1 MKTPTLSEQVSRRRY
16 EREKKARQ
24 EAEKLLDDKSRAL
37 WEANQKLTSQADA
50 LERTVT
56 KRTAELNKAMQAAQA
71 SNQAKSIFLA
81 SMSHEIRTP
90 LNGVLG
96 MAEALSETSLSSE
109 QAEMAA
115 TIVESGGIL
124 LSVLND
130 ILDVSKIEA
139 GQMEI
144 ENIPFDLSALF
155 AATKQLYALKAAEKN
170 LVFDI
175 HLSPAAQTWI
185 TGDPV
190 RLRQVAGN
198 LISNAIK
205 FTANG
210 HVLVDVDLVQADQ
223 GLKLIV
229 RVTDSG
235 TGISKHKL
243 DDLFQPFN
251 QLDPSVN
258 REYGGTGLGLAI
270 SRQICNLMNGDIR
283 VESEFGTGSV
293 FTATFSVAPAKT
305 VETALPQT
313 DQHSQEI
320 LASQK
325 WRILVAEDNR
335 TNQLVLSKQL
345 KDFDLDLT
353 FVGNGQLAV
362 DSALEGEYDM
372 ILMDINMPHMGGVD
386 ATINIRHHETCLGRA
401 AIPIIALT
409 ANSMTHQ
416 ITGYLAS
423 GMNGHLSKP
432 LKKAILLR
440 TLADTLQPTA
450 QKKAPETKGQRGL

>member
-1 MKTPTLSEQVSRRRY
+1 MITPTLSPHVSRQRY

-24 EAEKLLDDKSRAL
+24 EAENLLDDKSRAL
-37 WEANQKLTSQADA
+37 WEANQQLTSQADA

-56 KRTAELNKAMQAAQA
+56 KRTTELNKAMQAAQA

-96 MAEALSETSLSSE
+96 MAEALTETDLSCE

-144 ENIPFDLSALF
+144 ENIPFNLAALF
-155 AATKQLYALKAAEKN
+155 TATKQLYALKAAEKN
-170 LVFDI
+170 LWFDI
-175 HLSPAAQTWI
+175 ILSPTAQTWI
-185 TGDPV
+185 TSDPV

-205 FTANG
+205 FTAKG
-210 HVLVDVDLVQADQ
+210 QVIVDVNLVQTPQDLQ
-223 GLKLIV
+223 LIM
-229 RVTDSG
+229 RVADSG
-235 TGISKHKL
+235 TGISEHKL
-243 DDLFQPFN
+243 GDLFQPFQ
-251 QLDPSVN
+251 QLDASVN

-270 SRQICNLMNGDIR
+270 SRKICNLMNGDIG
-283 VESEFGTGSV
+283 VESELGKGSA
-293 FTATFSVAPAKT
+293 FTATILVTPARIVAA
-305 VETALPQT
+305 ASPQT
-313 DQHSQEI
+313 DDRSKQVLE
-320 LASQK
+320 SQK

-335 TNQLVLSKQL
+335 TNQLVLTKQL
-345 KDFDLDLT
+345 KDFELDLT
-353 FVGNGQLAV
+353 FVTNGQQAV
-362 DSALEGEYDM
+362 DKAQASDYDL
-372 ILMDINMPHMGGVD
+372 ILMDINMPEMGGVD
-386 ATINIRHHETCLGRA
+386 ATINIRHHETCLGRKST
-401 AIPIIALT
+401 PIIALT

-423 GMNGHLSKP
+423 GMNAHLAKP
-432 LKKAILLR
+432 LKKEILLR
-440 TLADTLQPTA
+440 TLAETLQPIN
-450 QKKAPETKGQRGL
+450 ETLKSP

>member
-1 MKTPTLSEQVSRRRY
+1 MITPTLSSQVSRRRY

-24 EAEKLLDDKSRAL
+24 EAENLLDDKSRAL
-37 WEANQKLTSQADA
+37 WEANQQLTNQADA
-50 LERTVT
+50 LEHTVR

-96 MAEALSETSLSSE
+96 MAEALTETDLSSE

-115 TIVESGGIL
+115 TIVDSGGIL

-144 ENIPFDLSALF
+144 ENIPFDLTALF
-155 AATKQLYALKAAEKN
+155 AATKQLYALKAVEKN
-170 LVFDI
+170 LSFDI
-175 HLSPAAQTWI
+175 LLSPAAQTWV
-185 TGDPV
+185 TSDPV

-205 FTANG
+205 FTAKG
-210 HVLVDVDLVQADQ
+210 QVLVDVDVVQAGKDLQ
-223 GLKLIV
+223 LIM
-229 RVTDSG
+229 RVADSG
-235 TGISKHKL
+235 TGISDHKL
-243 DDLFQPFN
+243 NDLFQPFQ
-251 QLDPSVN
+251 QLDASVN

-283 VESEFGTGSV
+283 VESEFGAGSV
-293 FTATFSVAPAKT
+293 FIATVQVAPSKAVK
-305 VETALPQT
+305 TALPQT
-313 DQHSQEI
+313 DDRSKEV
-320 LASQK
+320 LDSQK

-335 TNQLVLSKQL
+335 TNQLVLTKQL

-353 FVGNGQLAV
+353 FVTNGQQAV
-362 DSALEGEYDM
+362 DSALKGEYDM
-372 ILMDINMPHMGGVD
+372 ILMDINMPQMGGVD
-386 ATINIRHHETCLGRA
+386 ATINIRHQETCLGRI

-432 LKKAILLR
+432 LKKSILLR
-440 TLADTLQPTA
+440 TLADTLQPSA
-450 QKKAPETKGQRGL
+450 